1 MKMIEDTESFLLGY
15 QIGRRLK
22 SIDTLTPLEPSY
34 TDDPMQTE
42 RGEDMIAENSDYI
55 LPEG

>member
-1 MKMIEDTESFLLGY
+1 MIDTESFLLGY

-22 SIDTLTPLEPSY
+22 SIDTLTPIEPPYS
-34 TDDPMQTE
+34 DDPIQTE
-42 RGEDMIAENSDYI
+42 TGVDMITENGDDI

>member
-1 MKMIEDTESFLLGY
+1 MIDTESFILGY

-22 SIDTLTPLEPSY
+22 SIDTLTPIEPPY
-34 TDDPMQTE
+34 TSDPMQTE
-42 RGEDMIAENSDYI
+42 RGEDMITEDGADI